1 MAAAGPVRLPGPVV
15 DRFDDPGQAAACIP
29 PVHGR
34 GRAGLGLADNGR
46 ELARATGID
55 GDHIARAGGDRHR
68 DRRRSLCH
76 VRRPDRRDLERA
88 EAELRRAN
96 DLLETRV
103 HERTRDLQLAKTA
116 LEQRN
121 RQLQDSSDELARTAE
136 SVRVA
141 HEELRAAHEELKRA
155 EAQLIQSERLSSLG
169 QVVAGVAHEINN
181 PLAFVSNNVAV
192 LQRDLGQLHELIRLY
207 QTAEGTL
214 EQHQHELMAR
224 IRDLGEQMDLAYV
237 LEHVPALMTRSR
249 EGLRRIQQIVKDLR
263 DFARLDEAE
272 LKDSDV
278 NQSVGTTL
286 SILGRQAADRG
297 VMLVEDLEP
306 VPVISCYPAK
316 INQVVLNLV
325 ANAIDACQIGGTV
338 TIGTRPGVGGG
349 VVLTVADD
357 GCGID
362 PSIRGRIFDP
372 FFTTKPIGQ
381 GTGLGLAISYGM
393 VSAHG
398 GTIEVESEPGRG
410 SRFTVRLPAR
420 PVAPVAGRSRE
431 VPATTT

>member
-1 MAAAGPVRLPGPVV
+1 MAASWLA
-15 DRFDDPGQAAACIP
+15 P
-29 PVHGR
+29 PESMAITSLALVAIATVIA
-34 GRAGLGLADNGR
+34 AGLCAVFAGR
-46 ELARATGID
+46 I
-55 GDHIARAGGDRHR
+55 GG
-68 DRRRSLCH
+68 
-76 VRRPDRRDLERA
+76 DLERA

-103 HERTRDLQLAKTA
+103 QERTRDLLLAKTA

-141 HEELRAAHEELKRA
+141 HEELRAAHEDLKRA

-237 LEHVPALMTRSR
+237 LEHVPALMARSR

-272 LKDSDV
+272 MKDSDI
-278 NQSVGTTL
+278 NQNVGPTL
-286 SILGRQAADRG
+286 SILGSQAADRG
-297 VMLVEDLEP
+297 VTLVEDLEP

-325 ANAIDACQIGGTV
+325 ANAIDACQCGGTV
-338 TIGTRPGVGGG
+338 TVGTRPGVGGG

-381 GTGLGLAISYGM
+381 GTGLGLAICYGM
-393 VSAHG
+393 VSSHG
-398 GTIEVESEPGRG
+398 GIIEVESEPGRG
-410 SRFTVRLPAR
+410 SRFTVTATREAACARRRSIQRGPGSDDLTRWLRSPA
-420 PVAPVAGRSRE
+420 
-431 VPATTT
+431 